1 MEHQVS
7 ISVSTRQQAGTVSL
21 KRVTIRERLL
31 RWLLGT
37 PAHLLVIAPDD
48 SVKQLQIQP
57 LKEEINHES
66 N

>member
-7 ISVSTRQQAGTVSL
+7 IFVSKRPQAGTVSL
-21 KRVTIRERLL
+21 KRVTIRELL
-31 RWLLGT
+31 HWLLGA

-48 SVKQLQIQP
+48 SVKRLQIQP
-57 LKEEINHES
+57 LKEENDHES

>member
-7 ISVSTRQQAGTVSL
+7 ISVSTRPQAGTISL
-21 KRVTIRERLL
+21 KRVTIRERLM
-31 RWLLGT
+31 RWLLGA
-37 PAHLLVIAPDD
+37 PAHLLVIAPDG
-48 SVKQLQIQP
+48 SVKRLQIQP

>member
-7 ISVSTRQQAGTVSL
+7 ISVSTRPQAGTISL
-21 KRVTIRERLL
+21 KRVTIRERLM
-31 RWLLGT
+31 RWLLGA

-48 SVKQLQIQP
+48 SVKRLQIQP
-57 LKEEINHES
+57 LKEENNHES

>member
-7 ISVSTRQQAGTVSL
+7 ISVSKRPQARTVSL

-48 SVKQLQIQP
+48 SVKRIQIQS
-57 LKEEINHES
+57 LKEEPDHES

>member
-7 ISVSTRQQAGTVSL
+7 ISVSKRPQARTVNL

-31 RWLLGT
+31 RWLLGAPT
-37 PAHLLVIAPDD
+37 HLLVIAPND
-48 SVKQLQIQP
+48 SVKRLQIQP
-57 LKEEINHES
+57 LKEKNNHES

>member
-7 ISVSTRQQAGTVSL
+7 ISVSKRPQARTVNL

-31 RWLLGT
+31 RWLLGAPT
-37 PAHLLVIAPDD
+37 HLLVIAPND
-48 SVKQLQIQP
+48 SVKRLQIQP
-57 LKEEINHES
+57 LKEENNHES

>member
-7 ISVSTRQQAGTVSL
+7 ISVSKRPQARTVNL

-31 RWLLGT
+31 RWLLGAST
-37 PAHLLVIAPDD
+37 HLLVIAPND
-48 SVKQLQIQP
+48 SVKRLQIQP
-57 LKEEINHES
+57 LKEENNHES

>member
-7 ISVSTRQQAGTVSL
+7 ISVSKRPQAGTVSL

-37 PAHLLVIAPDD
+37 PSHLLVIAPDD
-48 SVKQLQIQP
+48 SVKRLQIQP
-57 LKEEINHES
+57 LKEEHDHES

>member
-7 ISVSTRQQAGTVSL
+7 ISVSKHPQARTVNL

-31 RWLLGT
+31 RWLLGAPT
-37 PAHLLVIAPDD
+37 HLLVIAPND
-48 SVKQLQIQP
+48 SVKRLQIQP
-57 LKEEINHES
+57 LKEENNHES

>member
-7 ISVSTRQQAGTVSL
+7 ISVSKRPQARTVNL

-31 RWLLGT
+31 RWLLGAPT
-37 PAHLLVIAPDD
+37 HLLVIAPND
-48 SVKQLQIQP
+48 SVKRLQIQS
-57 LKEEINHES
+57 LKEEPDHES

>member
-7 ISVSTRQQAGTVSL
+7 ISVYKRPQARTVNL

-31 RWLLGT
+31 RWLLGAPT
-37 PAHLLVIAPDD
+37 HLLVIAPND
-48 SVKQLQIQP
+48 SVKRLQIQP
-57 LKEEINHES
+57 LKEENNHES

>member
-7 ISVSTRQQAGTVSL
+7 ISVSKHPQAGTVSL

-31 RWLLGT
+31 RWLLGA

-48 SVKQLQIQP
+48 SVKRLQIQP
-57 LKEEINHES
+57 LKEEPDHES

>member
-7 ISVSTRQQAGTVSL
+7 ISVSKRPQARTVNL

-31 RWLLGT
+31 RWLLGAPT
-37 PAHLLVIAPDD
+37 HLLVIAPTD
-48 SVKQLQIQP
+48 SVKRLQIQP
-57 LKEEINHES
+57 LKEENNHES